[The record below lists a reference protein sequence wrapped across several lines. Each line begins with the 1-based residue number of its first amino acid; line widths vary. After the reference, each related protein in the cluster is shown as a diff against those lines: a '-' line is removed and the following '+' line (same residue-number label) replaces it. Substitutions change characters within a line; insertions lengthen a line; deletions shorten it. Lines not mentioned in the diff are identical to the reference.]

1 MKINIKKIKSIK
13 LFGKT
18 YSVKFDDSNDR
29 SMGGDDGRYCGR
41 ASHDLQQ
48 ILIREGMVNEQSLDT
63 LLHEIAH
70 IIEVNLGLELSEEKI
85 TLWAT
90 ALTDLFLSNEWRA

>member
-1 MKINIKKIKSIK
+1 MKINVKKIKSIK

-18 YSVKFDDSNDR
+18 YSVKFVDSNDR

-48 ILIREGMVNEQSLDT
+48 ILIREGMADEQTLDT

-70 IIEVNLGLELSEEKI
+70 IIEVNLGLDLPEKKV

-90 ALTDLFLSNEWRA
+90 ALTDLLLSNDWRA

>member
-1 MKINIKKIKSIK
+1 MKVNVKKIKSIK

-18 YSVKFDDSNDR
+18 YSVKFVDSKDR

-41 ASHDLQQ
+41 AIHDAQQ
-48 ILIREGMVNEQSLDT
+48 ILIRDGMASEQELDT
-63 LLHEIAH
+63 LLHEVAH
-70 IIEVNLGLELSEEKI
+70 IIEVNLGMELPEEKI